1 MGIDSLSK
9 RYNLKSIIEFR
20 DANMYN
26 VATNSPTGKIS
37 GLYRL
42 KGFIIDNLLDSL
54 KQNKRIVQYIY
65 PPKSP
70 SIDLSNLHTY
80 YRGNL
85 QSKVSII
92 IISDFDCESCINAH
106 NLYETIYQKYKE
118 KVKFGYIH
126 YSAMPTFA
134 EIASDAANK
143 QNKFWEFQD
152 SLYAYRG
159 YIDSTTV
166 FKIAHNMSMDI
177 NKLQK
182 DIASNAGKKAIEYT
196 INQLVLLGVYATPT
210 LIINGR
216 LIVDTNSKKEI
227 CHLIDEELS
236 K

>member
-1 MGIDSLSK
+1 MKRTKYSIFIILFALLCPSCNSRKKSSHNDREIIAELGEEVLYTDELNTIIKQELFDELNKIYEIKKKAVEQLINVKLLQKEADKKQLSYQQYIDNYTDNQIQRLGIDSLSK

-106 NLYETIYQKYKE
+106 NLYET
-118 KVKFGYIH
+118 
-126 YSAMPTFA
+126 
-134 EIASDAANK
+134 
-143 QNKFWEFQD
+143 
-152 SLYAYRG
+152 
-159 YIDSTTV
+159 
-166 FKIAHNMSMDI
+166 
-177 NKLQK
+177 
-182 DIASNAGKKAIEYT
+182 
-196 INQLVLLGVYATPT
+196 
-210 LIINGR
+210 
-216 LIVDTNSKKEI
+216 
-227 CHLIDEELS
+227 
-236 K
+236 

>member
-92 IISDFDCESCINAH
+92 IYLILIA
-106 NLYETIYQKYKE
+106 NLVLMLTIYMKQ
-118 KVKFGYIH
+118 YIKNTKKK
-126 YSAMPTFA
+126 SNLA
-134 EIASDAANK
+134 I
-143 QNKFWEFQD
+143 
-152 SLYAYRG
+152 
-159 YIDSTTV
+159 ST
-166 FKIAHNMSMDI
+166 IRQH
-177 NKLQK
+177 
-182 DIASNAGKKAIEYT
+182 
-196 INQLVLLGVYATPT
+196 QLLP
-210 LIINGR
+210 
-216 LIVDTNSKKEI
+216 K
-227 CHLIDEELS
+227 
-236 K
+236 